1 MLKKGVLLLLGL
13 ALLFPACE
21 KREEGPA
28 ESLLREKDRE
38 FIHSTLGAMSGEV
51 RLVLVTS
58 RESCEFCELT
68 EDFLGDIAVLAPGV
82 AVEVIDL
89 EGNAPGAGEFGIE
102 RAPGIAILGEKDYG
116 VRYYGLPTGFEFI
129 TFIET
134 IRAVAVGDP
143 GLPPEFLTA
152 LASLEKPVTL
162 TVFSTK
168 T

>member
-1 MLKKGVLLLLGL
+1 MVKKGFLLLLGL
-13 ALLFPACE
+13 VLLSPACG
-21 KREEGPA
+21 KREEGPT

-38 FIHSTLGAMSGEV
+38 FVSSTLGTMNGEA
-51 RLVLVTS
+51 RIVLVTS
-58 RESCEFCELT
+58 QRECEFCELT
-68 EDFLGDIAVLAPGV
+68 EGFLEDIAALAPGV
-82 AVEVIDL
+82 AVQVFDL
-89 EGNAPGAGEFGIE
+89 EKNGPGAEELGIE

-134 IRAVAVGDP
+134 IRAVAEGNP